1 MCRPSRQAA
10 VVGCFVVAGAVSVSF
25 LALRSHDRVI
35 ALGFWFE
42 PVTIDASI
50 AGGLITPA
58 DLDVIESIARKEI
71 VGAFEGLQVLVSER
85 LDATYRVRVVQEIRD
100 RRLRR
105 EVHVAGESRAF
116 SGPTAPPRRKIRH
129 RPPPRPGW
137 DGRGV
142 SGDPPVVERS
152 LTQNRGVGCSPRMAL
167 GPRPALRGRRVLDDR
182 FCSRESLRHEFS
194 RTCHHCRG

>member
-35 ALGFWFE
+35 GLGFWFE

-71 VGAFEGLQVLVSER
+71 VGAFEGLQVVVSER

-116 SGPTAPPRRKIRH
+116 PDRRR
-129 RPPPRPGW
+129 RL
-137 DGRGV
+137 DGKY
-142 SGDPPVVERS
+142 
-152 LTQNRGVGCSPRMAL
+152 AI
-167 GPRPALRGRRVLDDR
+167 GRRLGQGGMGAVYQATHPLL
-182 FCSRESLRHEFS
+182 SAA
-194 RTCHHCRG
+194 